1 MITMRTST
9 RPSALGRLP
18 ATLAAAA
25 LVAALLFSALPTLDA
40 QAGGDRHWVGT
51 WATAPVERPA
61 PPPDGGRGG
70 APPTTINN
78 QTLRQIVHTSLGG
91 DRVRVIFSNAFG
103 TAPLPVGAARVA
115 LRANGAAIV
124 DGSSRAL
131 TFGGSPSAAIPAG
144 TVLFSDPVDLAVPAM
159 ADLAVDLFLP
169 GDASGASPM
178 TTHNGA
184 LQTSYVSTTG
194 NHAGA
199 TALPVATDT
208 QAWFFLARV
217 EVLTPASASAVVI
230 FGDSISDGT
239 ASTPDT
245 NNRWPDHLARRLA
258 AAGMPVGVL
267 NLGIAGNQVLSDGL
281 GVSALARFDRD
292 VLAQSGVSHVVVMEG
307 INDFGIGGA
316 SGPAAADLIFGHQ
329 QLVTRAH
336 AQGLRIYAG
345 TLTPFEGTNLGF
357 LPNYYTPE
365 NDAKRRALNEWIR
378 TAGVYD
384 GVIDF
389 DAAVRNPTQQGRL
402 LPRYAASDNLH
413 LNDAGY
419 AAMAA
424 TVDLGLFRR

>member
-1 MITMRTST
+1 
-9 RPSALGRLP
+9 
-18 ATLAAAA
+18 
-25 LVAALLFSALPTLDA
+25 
-40 QAGGDRHWVGT
+40 
-51 WATAPVERPA
+51 
-61 PPPDGGRGG
+61 
-70 APPTTINN
+70 
-78 QTLRQIVHTSLGG
+78 
-91 DRVRVIFSNAFG
+91 
-103 TAPLPVGAARVA
+103 
-115 LRANGAAIV
+115 
-124 DGSSRAL
+124 
-131 TFGGSPSAAIPAG
+131 
-144 TVLFSDPVDLAVPAM
+144 
-159 ADLAVDLFLP
+159 
-169 GDASGASPM
+169 
-178 TTHNGA
+178 
-184 LQTSYVSTTG
+184 
-194 NHAGA
+194 
-199 TALPVATDT
+199 
-208 QAWFFLARV
+208 
-217 EVLTPASASAVVI
+217 
-230 FGDSISDGT
+230 
-239 ASTPDT
+239 
-245 NNRWPDHLARRLA
+245 
-258 AAGMPVGVL
+258 MPVGVL
-267 NLGIAGNQVLSDGL
+267 NLGIAGNLVLSDGL